1 MILSLAFFSFSFFFS
16 FSCFFFFLFLLISIQ
31 GSKNLNNYELNSRS
45 IPACLKV
52 YYHQP
57 YIYLYKIKFKSHPFL
72 LSRLRRF
79 TCQRLVIIYYSWTP
93 AVFPKPL
100 HSPFCYTKLELVI
113 LSWVILPRGP
123 RYSDKSLNYYL
134 MIDSSHWNQ
143 RWIHGSRG
151 EISLGKSTK
160 RDRWAFIHHAEVKLL
175 HNIITSI
182 AYIYFCKLH
191 VMHLW

>member
-1 MILSLAFFSFSFFFS
+1 MTLGCDTASFALIFFS
-16 FSCFFFFLFLLISIQ
+16 SIQ
-31 GSKNLNNYELNSRS
+31 GSKNFSKFNWAADHQLPVLILISPVFLY
-45 IPACLKV
+45 V
-52 YYHQP
+52 YRE
-57 YIYLYKIKFKSHPFL
+57 KKFKSHPFL
-72 LSRLRRF
+72 LVRLIKICLPQTGYTLWF
-79 TCQRLVIIYYSWTP
+79 LDPCY
-93 AVFPKPL
+93 FPKPL

-182 AYIYFCKLH
+182 AYIYFCKL
-191 VMHLW
+191 